1 MEKDHWPWG
10 NRQLVHGIKC
20 LFVKFYFFQD
30 TCQMMRLV
38 SNIRDQDKMLMIE
51 ESDQPLFSDL
61 LACHHGSGPNCSEN
75 LGCRNIFGLQQKYFD
90 CNMNIRIA
98 TQAAV
103 H

>member
-1 MEKDHWPWG
+1 
-10 NRQLVHGIKC
+10 
-20 LFVKFYFFQD
+20 
-30 TCQMMRLV
+30 MMRLV

-61 LACHHGSGPNCSEN
+61 LACHQGSGTNCSEN

>member
-1 MEKDHWPWG
+1 
-10 NRQLVHGIKC
+10 
-20 LFVKFYFFQD
+20 
-30 TCQMMRLV
+30 MRLV
-38 SNIRDQDKMLMIE
+38 SDIRDQDKMLMIE